1 MRSWLVPL
9 ENKAADREGGG
20 KSARQALQVMNAHH
34 AGPKVGIEQQVQP
47 AVALHQQPRLVVLL
61 VAVDAQHAAAE
72 VIIIAAMFLV
82 ASVRMPARDV
92 SAGEK
97 VFL

>member
-1 MRSWLVPL
+1 MVLVPAEPVL
-9 ENKAADREGGG
+9 DE
-20 KSARQALQVMNAHH
+20 VV
-34 AGPKVGIEQQVQP
+34 AGR
-47 AVALHQQPRLVVLL
+47 AT
-61 VAVDAQHAAAE
+61 QHAAAE